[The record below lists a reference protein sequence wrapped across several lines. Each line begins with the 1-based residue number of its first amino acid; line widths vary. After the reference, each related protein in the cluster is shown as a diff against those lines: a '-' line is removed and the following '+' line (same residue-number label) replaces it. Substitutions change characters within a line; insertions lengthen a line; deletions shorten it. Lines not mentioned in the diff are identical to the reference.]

1 MANKKISQLTTTA
14 NVGAGD
20 FFPVAVAGGGTP
32 ITKKAESPTLATY
45 ILNPVPSSVPSIG
58 FTGTQNVYFDKSNW
72 VDTTAVAGD
81 GGTHAY
87 VMVNKTDG
95 QLTTGSGIANPVGG
109 DNMGDCKATTDLNLQ
124 NNDVINT
131 NEIYFGGGNTVSTR
145 IEYNL
150 PNPATKN
157 LKIQAEDDLI
167 LSGIRHVH
175 ISGQALDLASTPIS
189 GNMDISRGLNLQG
202 GDVSI
207 TNNATGTL
215 TVDNIVYSKRAYQDG
230 FENVALATEIDW
242 ADGNVFKASCNVS
255 PKAYTFANV
264 EIGQTIT
271 VYMKN
276 TMSLGSASAA
286 PSFTDSSMDVY
297 WPADLDNVAPPLAN
311 GKSNVYTFI
320 SIQGKIYASA
330 ITGYTV

>member
-45 ILNPVPSSVPSIG
+45 ILNPVPSSIPSIG

-109 DNMGDCKATTDLNLQ
+109 DNMGNCVATTNVNMSNNSITNIASLFFNQTASTVVDEDGSNLVVQAAQDL
-124 NNDVINT
+124 
-131 NEIYFGGGNTVSTR
+131 TV
-145 IEYNL
+145 
-150 PNPATKN
+150 
-157 LKIQAEDDLI
+157 
-167 LSGIRHVH
+167 SGIRHVH